1 MEHFLVEKNVP
12 QQSFNALSN
21 LNEKK
26 LYNFTSVGA
35 FTTVHNY
42 KPTYSISVDQ
52 LMINDRNFKFKNKN
66 LIEFMNDNETSL
78 EAIENEIL
86 LNFFSLKLFI
96 EIGEE
101 IKSLK
106 KDKDNLREKVRFF

>member
-1 MEHFLVEKNVP
+1 MHLEHFLVEKNLP

-26 LYNFTSVGA
+26 VYNFTSVGA
-35 FTTVHNY
+35 FTTVHTN
-42 KPTYSISVDQ
+42 KPAYSISVDQ
-52 LMINDRNFKFKNKN
+52 LMVNDKNFKFKNKD
-66 LIEFMNDNETSL
+66 LIEFMNDDETSL
-78 EAIENEIL
+78 EVIENEIL

-106 KDKDNLREKVRFF
+106 KENNSSREKV